1 LSGIVEANHENRKKD
16 VDVSRITY
24 GVFRISSTPVEGHT
38 YYVIR
43 DTKYGV
49 VRKEGLNIHWIRR
62 PKEVRFLLFL
72 PSFSMK
78 KKFTK
83 LSPDLKKLIVPETPG
98 ITGNHAISA
107 DVKGSRKPVSTF
119 AERTLRHTNGGA
131 TLQAALWLKQHLENG
146 GKLVVTL
153 AGALS
158 SFQIGITLAE
168 LIRKGKVHLVSATA
182 ANHEEAYYRYVAHSH
197 YAYIPR
203 YTELTPEQEAELR
216 DAGLRRI
223 TDTFLPE
230 DESVRIME
238 PHLLKMWKKAEKK
251 EERSF
256 PHEYFR
262 RLFAENLIKPDPKA
276 NPSDCWTYAAYEK
289 DIPIVIPGF
298 EDSTMGNI
306 FASYTYDG
314 KYRKD
319 KGLVISPDVM
329 KSGLEYFTSLYDWYM
344 ETAKDAPVAFLQLGG
359 GIAADFVI
367 CAVPS
372 LKHDLHVPKVRDW
385 AGFIE
390 IGSSPMSYGSYSG
403 AGGKEKITWDKLS
416 TKSYYQ
422 IIQSDVTVA
431 FPWIAAVLLD
441 L

>member
-1 LSGIVEANHENRKKD
+1 MQKQFD
-16 VDVSRITY
+16 
-24 GVFRISSTPVEGHT
+24 
-38 YYVIR
+38 
-43 DTKYGV
+43 
-49 VRKEGLNIHWIRR
+49 
-62 PKEVRFLLFL
+62 
-72 PSFSMK
+72 
-78 KKFTK
+78 K
-83 LSPDLKKLIVPETPG
+83 LSPALKKFIIPEVSIKDAGSLSQTKKSKTPV
-98 ITGNHAISA
+98 TA
-107 DVKGSRKPVSTF
+107 F
-119 AERTLRHTNGGA
+119 AERTLRHCNGGS
-131 TLQAALWLKQHLENG
+131 TLQAALWLKDHLDNG
-146 GKLVVTL
+146 GKLVVTI

-158 SFQIGITLAE
+158 SFQVGVTLSE
-168 LIRKGKVHLVSATA
+168 LIRKGKVHLISATA
-182 ANHEEAYYRYVAHSH
+182 ANHEESYYRYVAHSH

-238 PHLLKMWKKAEKK
+238 PHLLQMWKDAQKQG
-251 EERSF
+251 ERYF

-262 RLFAENLIKPDPKA
+262 RLYAEGLIKPDPMA
-276 NPSDCWTYAAYEK
+276 NPDDCWTYAAYEK
-289 DIPIVIPGF
+289 KIPIVIPGF

-306 FASYTYDG
+306 FASYTYGG
-314 KYRKD
+314 KYRSD
-319 KGLVISPDVM
+319 KEVVLDPTIM
-329 KSGLEYFTSLYDWYM
+329 KGGLEYFTWLYDWYM
-344 ETAKDAPVAFLQLGG
+344 EASKDAPIAFLQLGG
-359 GIAADFVI
+359 GIAADFPI
-367 CAVPS
+367 CVVPS
-372 LKHDLHVPKVRDW
+372 IKHDLRLHGKVRDW

-416 TKSYYQ
+416 TESYFQ

>member
-1 LSGIVEANHENRKKD
+1 MSKA
-16 VDVSRITY
+16 
-24 GVFRISSTPVEGHT
+24 
-38 YYVIR
+38 
-43 DTKYGV
+43 
-49 VRKEGLNIHWIRR
+49 
-62 PKEVRFLLFL
+62 
-72 PSFSMK
+72 
-78 KKFTK
+78 KFNK
-83 LSPDLKKLIVPETPG
+83 LSPGLRKLIVPDSRKF
-98 ITGNHAISA
+98 TGDLSSH
-107 DVKGSRKPVSTF
+107 VKKSQKPVSAY
-119 AERTLRHTNGGA
+119 AERTLQHLNGGA
-131 TLQAALWLKQHLENG
+131 TLQAALWLKDHLKNG
-146 GKLVVTL
+146 GKIVVTL

-158 SFQIGITLAE
+158 SFQVGVMLAE
-168 LIRKGKVHLVSATA
+168 LIKKNKVHLVSATG
-182 ANHEEAYYRYVAHSH
+182 ANHEESYYRYVAHSH
-197 YAYIPR
+197 YANIPR

-238 PHLLKMWKKAEKK
+238 PHLLKMWQDAQKKGE
-251 EERSF
+251 SYF

-262 RLFAENLIKPDPKA
+262 RLFAEKLIKPDNQA
-276 NPSDCWTYAAYEK
+276 NPQDCWTYAAYEK
-289 DIPIVIPGF
+289 NIPIVIPGF

-306 FASYTYDG
+306 FASYTYKGALKKKGDIVLS
-314 KYRKD
+314 D
-319 KGLVISPDVM
+319 KIM
-329 KSGLEYFTSLYDWYM
+329 KSGLEYFHLMYDWYIK
-344 ETAKDAPVAFLQLGG
+344 ESEKHPIAFLQLGG
-359 GIAADFVI
+359 GISADFPI
-367 CAVPS
+367 CVVPS
-372 LKHDLHVPKVRDW
+372 IKHDLKHHKVRDW

>member
-1 LSGIVEANHENRKKD
+1 MNRKTIN
-16 VDVSRITY
+16 S
-24 GVFRISSTPVEGHT
+24 
-38 YYVIR
+38 
-43 DTKYGV
+43 
-49 VRKEGLNIHWIRR
+49 
-62 PKEVRFLLFL
+62 
-72 PSFSMK
+72 
-78 KKFTK
+78 
-83 LSPDLKKLIVPETPG
+83 LSPGLRKLITHDNNRAVGTAAR
-98 ITGNHAISA
+98 TGPLTDYVRRRTDRVSA
-107 DVKGSRKPVSTF
+107 Y
-119 AERTLRHTNGGA
+119 AERTLNHCNGGS
-131 TLQAALWLKQHLENG
+131 TMEAALWLREHLRRG
-146 GKLVVTL
+146 GKLMVTI

-158 SFQIGITLAE
+158 SFQVGIMLAE
-168 LIRKGKVHLVSATA
+168 LIRKNKVHLVSATG
-182 ANHEEAYYRYVAHSH
+182 ANHEESYYRYVAHSH

-238 PHLLKMWKKAEKK
+238 PHLLKMWQEAERKGQ
-251 EERSF
+251 SYF

-262 RLFAENLIKPDPKA
+262 RLFSEKLIQPDPEA
-276 NPSDCWTYAAYEK
+276 NPQDCWTYAAYQK
-289 DIPIVIPGF
+289 RIPIVIPGF

-306 FASYTYDG
+306 FASYTYRG
-314 KYRKD
+314 PHKKR
-319 KGLVISPDVM
+319 GTPTVAGSVM
-329 KSGLEYFTSLYDWYM
+329 KGGLDYFHLMYDWYLR
-344 ETAKDAPVAFLQLGG
+344 ESKKHPIAFLQLGG
-359 GIAADFVI
+359 GIAADFPI
-367 CAVPS
+367 CVVPS
-372 LKHDLHVPKVRDW
+372 LKHDLQLHTVRDW

-431 FPWIAAVLLD
+431 FPWIAAVLLG

>member
-1 LSGIVEANHENRKKD
+1 
-16 VDVSRITY
+16 
-24 GVFRISSTPVEGHT
+24 
-38 YYVIR
+38 
-43 DTKYGV
+43 
-49 VRKEGLNIHWIRR
+49 
-62 PKEVRFLLFL
+62 
-72 PSFSMK
+72 MK
-78 KKFTK
+78 KKFSQ
-83 LSPDLKKLIVPETPG
+83 LSPRLKKYIVTHEG
-98 ITGNHAISA
+98 AGAGKSATGTLSSY
-107 DVKGSRKPVSTF
+107 VKKSKTPVSAF
-119 AERTLRHTNGGA
+119 AERTLNHTNGGA
-131 TLQAALWLKQHLENG
+131 TMQAAIWLKNHLDSG
-146 GKLVVTL
+146 GKLVVTI

-158 SFQIGITLAE
+158 SFQVGVMLAE
-168 LIRKGKVHLVSATA
+168 LIRQNKVHLISATG
-182 ANHEEAYYRYVAHSH
+182 ANHEESFYRYVAHSH

-238 PHLLKMWKKAEKK
+238 PHLLKMWKKAQQECK
-251 EERSF
+251 RYF

-262 RLFAENLIKPDPKA
+262 RLFSEGLIKPDPMA
-276 NPSDCWTYAAYEK
+276 NENDCWTFAAYK
-289 DIPIVIPGF
+289 KNIPIIVPGF

-306 FASYTYDG
+306 FASYTYAG

-319 KGLVISPDVM
+319 KSVVLNQTIM
-329 KSGLEYFTSLYDWYM
+329 KSGLEYFTYLYDWYM
-344 ETAKDAPVAFLQLGG
+344 EESKNHPIAFLQLGG
-359 GIAADFVI
+359 GIAADFPI
-367 CAVPS
+367 CIVPS
-372 LKHDLHVPKVRDW
+372 LKHDLQYPKVRDW

-422 IIQSDVTVA
+422 IIQSDVTVV
-431 FPWIAAVLLD
+431 FPWIAAVLLE

>member
-1 LSGIVEANHENRKKD
+1 
-16 VDVSRITY
+16 
-24 GVFRISSTPVEGHT
+24 
-38 YYVIR
+38 
-43 DTKYGV
+43 
-49 VRKEGLNIHWIRR
+49 
-62 PKEVRFLLFL
+62 
-72 PSFSMK
+72 
-78 KKFTK
+78 
-83 LSPDLKKLIVPETPG
+83 
-98 ITGNHAISA
+98 
-107 DVKGSRKPVSTF
+107 
-119 AERTLRHTNGGA
+119 
-131 TLQAALWLKQHLENG
+131 
-146 GKLVVTL
+146 
-153 AGALS
+153 
-158 SFQIGITLAE
+158 
-168 LIRKGKVHLVSATA
+168 
-182 ANHEEAYYRYVAHSH
+182 VAHSH

-238 PHLLKMWKKAEKK
+238 PHLLKMWKEAERKGQ
-251 EERSF
+251 SFF

-262 RLFAENLIKPDPKA
+262 RLFTERLIKPDAEA
-276 NPSDCWTYAAYEK
+276 NPNDCWALAAAEK
-289 DIPIVIPGF
+289 NIPIVVPGF

-306 FASYTYDG
+306 FASYTYAG
-314 KYRKD
+314 THKP
-319 KGLVISPDVM
+319 KGIPTIESSVM
-329 KSGLEYFTSLYDWYM
+329 KSGLDYFHLMYEWYLR
-344 ETAKDAPVAFLQLGG
+344 ESKKSPIAFLQLGG
-359 GIAADFVI
+359 GIAADFPI
-367 CAVPS
+367 CVVPS
-372 LKHDLHVPKVRDW
+372 IKHDLHIKKVRDW

>member
-1 LSGIVEANHENRKKD
+1 MKN
-16 VDVSRITY
+16 
-24 GVFRISSTPVEGHT
+24 STL
-38 YYVIR
+38 
-43 DTKYGV
+43 K
-49 VRKEGLNIHWIRR
+49 
-62 PKEVRFLLFL
+62 
-72 PSFSMK
+72 
-78 KKFTK
+78 K
-83 LSPDLKKLIVPETPG
+83 LSPGLRSLISHDNNRTTDRGPL
-98 ITGNHAISA
+98 SA
-107 DVKGSRKPVSTF
+107 YVTRSKSPVSAF
-119 AERTLRHTNGGA
+119 AEKTLNHCNGGS
-131 TLQAALWLKQHLENG
+131 TMEAALWLKRHLKSG
-146 GKLVVTL
+146 GKLVVTI

-158 SFQIGITLAE
+158 SFQVGVMLAE
-168 LIRKGKVHLVSATA
+168 LIRKNKVHLISATG
-182 ANHEEAYYRYVAHSH
+182 ANHEESYYRYVAHSH

-203 YTELTPEQEAELR
+203 YTELTPKQEAELR

-238 PHLLKMWKKAEKK
+238 PHLLKMWRAAEK
-251 EERSF
+251 SGSSYY

-262 RLFAENLIKPDPKA
+262 RLFAEKLISADAQA
-276 NPSDCWTYAAYEK
+276 NPHDCWAYAAYQK

-306 FASYTYDG
+306 FASYTYSG
-314 KYRKD
+314 PHKK
-319 KGLVISPDVM
+319 KGDTKVSPSVM
-329 KSGLEYFTSLYDWYM
+329 KSGLDYFHLMYDWYLK
-344 ETAKDAPVAFLQLGG
+344 ESKKHPIAFLQLGG
-359 GIAADFVI
+359 GIAADFPI
-367 CAVPS
+367 CVVPS
-372 LKHDLHVPKVRDW
+372 IKHDLRLHKVRDW

-416 TKSYYQ
+416 TDSYYQ